1 MGVWEAI
8 INEWE
13 ELRCRVHFMVGNGR
27 RIKFWKYLWCE
38 ELTLKEAFPNLF
50 RLTVNQDGWVVEAW
64 EEGGDLSSW
73 SPRFSRHLND

>member
-8 INEWE
+8 ISEWE

-27 RIKFWKYLWCE
+27 RIKFWKDLWCE

-73 SPRFSRHLND
+73 SPCFSRHLND

>member
-8 INEWE
+8 ISEWE

-27 RIKFWKYLWCE
+27 RIKFWKDLWCE

-64 EEGGDLSSW
+64 EEGGDLSS
-73 SPRFSRHLND
+73 